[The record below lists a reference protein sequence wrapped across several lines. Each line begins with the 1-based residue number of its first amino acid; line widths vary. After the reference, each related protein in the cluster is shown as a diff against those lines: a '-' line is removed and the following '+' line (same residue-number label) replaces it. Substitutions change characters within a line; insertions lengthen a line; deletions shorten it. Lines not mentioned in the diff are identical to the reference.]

1 MAENLIDDT
10 HLKKTQEMFAKCQE
24 VVSGGE
30 SSYARLIG
38 TRPIVMERGEGAYF
52 YDVDGNAYID
62 WCIGYGPM
70 IFGHRPK
77 PILDSITAAEST
89 SFLFIAAGK
98 KSAEI
103 DYNEMFL
110 GAVGDLT
117 IRSTVLFRPLVG
129 TFEVKGVIKMAR

>member
-1 MAENLIDDT
+1 MTDNLIDDSRLT
-10 HLKKTQEMFAKCQE
+10 KTREMFAKCQE

-77 PILDSITAAEST
+77 IMGP
-89 SFLFIAAGK
+89 
-98 KSAEI
+98 
-103 DYNEMFL
+103 
-110 GAVGDLT
+110 
-117 IRSTVLFRPLVG
+117 
-129 TFEVKGVIKMAR
+129 

>member
-1 MAENLIDDT
+1 MTDNLIDDS
-10 HLKKTQEMFAKCQE
+10 HLNKTREMFAKCQE

-38 TRPIVMERGEGAYF
+38 TRPIVMDRGEGAYF

-77 PILDSITAAEST
+77 PILDAIVAQITQGGMLYT
-89 SFLFIAAGK
+89 FPH
-98 KSAEI
+98 
-103 DYNEMFL
+103 
-110 GAVGDLT
+110 AVSYTHLT
-117 IRSTVLFRPLVG
+117 LPTNR
-129 TFEVKGVIKMAR
+129 EV